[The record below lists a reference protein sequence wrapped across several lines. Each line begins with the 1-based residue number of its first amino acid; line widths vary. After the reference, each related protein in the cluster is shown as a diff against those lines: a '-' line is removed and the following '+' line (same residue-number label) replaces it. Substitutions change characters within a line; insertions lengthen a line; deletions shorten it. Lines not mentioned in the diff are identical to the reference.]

1 METGKLLLI
10 GACAFLLLSLW
21 SDESTSALTE
31 SVTTDTAEEA
41 PAYEAEPVDTPTAR
55 PLSFPANVSLAVAEP
70 EAPVRHSYHDDEEYR
85 VRYDDSRPSDEDNDE
100 YFDTFEP
107 RISREADYVRSE
119 HRETGSTYSLTF
131 TARDFDGE
139 RLRGSGNT
147 RGQSG
152 SGYLRG
158 GDGRHYWLELV
169 WENRRDLIGIADDG
183 SVFELNYE
191 LLDR

>member
-1 METGKLLLI
+1 METGKLILI
-10 GACAFLLLSLW
+10 GVCAFLLLSLW
-21 SDESTSALTE
+21 SNESTSALTE
-31 SVTTDTAEEA
+31 AVTTETAAEAPTYDEEA
-41 PAYEAEPVDTPTAR
+41 ISAPSAR
-55 PLSFPANVSLAVAEP
+55 PLSFPANVSLATLEP
-70 EAPVRHSYHDDEEYR
+70 EAPVRYRYQDEEEYH
-85 VRYDDSRPSDEDNDE
+85 VLYEDSREIDRNADEH
-100 YFDTFEP
+100 FDTFEP

-131 TARDFDGE
+131 TARDSDGE

-158 GDGRHYWLELV
+158 SDGRHYWLELE
-169 WENRRDLIGIADDG
+169 WENRRDLIGIAEDG